1 MQSSI
6 WPVVERGRQY
16 AFPVVWAAVL
26 ATGVGLGEPL
36 PSLDIE
42 SYLSFAPVGTANAA
56 SPEEPAFLAM
66 NPEPEALTF
75 VRHDFTRHDVNELE
89 DLYHRSSHEI
99 TGGHGRFAA
108 PGNAIRRQVQLRPI
122 NPRTADE
129 LAGFFRDVSYSL
141 PDVRLGEAVPPIK
154 VERVP
159 ADLGTKDGNERKA
172 LFITAILPVV
182 LAVNQRVLADREQL
196 LYLRDKM
203 AVYPMRLSPIERIW
217 LEDLADRYDTTADNI
232 DELVRRVD
240 IVPPSMAIAQGGVES
255 GWGTSAAARVG
266 NALFGQIRA
275 GTPQPFTNVA
285 EATDAYIANLNTHA
299 AYAGFRAARAALRE
313 RGAPLDGYQLIGS
326 LLRYSEL
333 GHNYVKFVR
342 QIMREN
348 DLADFN
354 KARLSSF

>member
-1 MQSSI
+1 MQSTI
-6 WPVVERGRQY
+6 WPAVERGRRY

-42 SYLSFAPVGTANAA
+42 SYLFFAPVGTANAA

-75 VRHDFTRHDVNELE
+75 VRHDFARHDGNELE
-89 DLYHRSSHEI
+89 DFYHRSPHET

-129 LAGFFRDVSYSL
+129 LAGFFRDVAYSL
-141 PDVRLGEAVPPIK
+141 PDIRLGEAVPPIK

-159 ADLGTKDGNERKA
+159 ADLGTKDGNERKS

-182 LAVNQRVLADREQL
+182 LEVNQRVLSDREQL

-203 AVYPMRLSPIERIW
+203 AVDPMRLSPIERIW

-240 IVPPSMAIAQGGVES
+240 VVPPSMAIAQGGVEL
-255 GWGTSAAARVG
+255 GWGTSAAARIG

-285 EATDAYIANLNTHA
+285 EATEAYITNLNTHA
-299 AYAGFRAARAALRE
+299 AYSGFRAARAALRE

-348 DLADFN
+348 DLADFD